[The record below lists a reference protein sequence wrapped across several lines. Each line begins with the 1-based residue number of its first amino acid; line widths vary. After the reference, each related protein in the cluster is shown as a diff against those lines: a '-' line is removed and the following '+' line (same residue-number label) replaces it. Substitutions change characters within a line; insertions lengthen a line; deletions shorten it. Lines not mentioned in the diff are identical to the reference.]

1 MCANFQNRIGQLNY
15 LLFLL
20 LLMVLPYHWRLIQ
33 YVWIAWM
40 ISWVLEGRWLHKP
53 VLDADRKK
61 GLVLYIGLVVWLLWE
76 MLSSLW
82 SLSPA
87 STWAQVGRHINLAV
101 MIIPA
106 LWGVNQHYNKT
117 TILRTLVLSG
127 IASVVVYMMLRLWIP
142 NYAIAINKWETF
154 NYDVIDPWGFHFYR
168 NIDWLHM
175 DDLLF
180 TIKHR
185 LYYTVFLAMSIA
197 AAWYLRHEWAQ
208 RYGKALAGVF
218 VALTTIVLSV
228 TVYWTGSRAGLINLI
243 VLAALAL
250 ITAVKGWRRW
260 VVAGSTIVVT
270 AAVLVGLIHF
280 HPRFQLLQHDNLL
293 SLFSFDAQDVTN
305 TAADPRIAIWH
316 TALESP
322 KDYLCHGIGAGCTAE
337 YLTHHYEQYGWTE
350 YVQHRYNSHNQVLC
364 EAIELGGLAALL
376 FLALWCAFPWTQKK
390 SARRGALYVSTI
402 LVLSMMTENFL
413 SGIEGIV
420 TVCVALLLV
429 QINVSSPV
437 LPSATATCHEA
448 H

>member
-1 MCANFQNRIGQLNY
+1 MCTNFQNRIGQLNY

-20 LLMVLPYHWRLIQ
+20 LLMVLPYHWRAIQ

-53 VLDADRKK
+53 VLDTEKKK

-76 MLSSLW
+76 MLSALW

-87 STWAQVGRHINLAV
+87 ATWAQVGRHINLAV

-117 TILRTLVLSG
+117 TILRTLVFSG
-127 IASVVVYMMLRLWIP
+127 IASVGVYLMLRLWVP
-142 NYAIAINKWETF
+142 DYAHAINKWETF

-168 NIDWLHM
+168 HIDWLRC
-175 DDLLF
+175 DNFLLM
-180 TIKHR
+180 IKHR
-185 LYYTVFLAMSIA
+185 FYYSAFLTICIV

-208 RYGKALAGVF
+208 RYGKVLAWVF
-218 VALTTIVLSV
+218 VALTTVLLSI
-228 TVYWTGSRAGLINLI
+228 TIYWTGSRAGMINLLA
-243 VLAALAL
+243 LAALAL

-260 VVAGSTIVVT
+260 LMAGSTIVV
-270 AAVLVGLIHF
+270 AAAILVGLMHF
-280 HPRFQLLQHDNLL
+280 HPRFQDLRRAD
-293 SLFSFDAQDVTN
+293 LFAFDTQNVKE

-322 KDYLCHGIGAGCTAE
+322 NDYLCHGIGAGCTAE
-337 YLTHHYEQYGWTE
+337 YLTRRYEQYEWTE
-350 YVQHRYNSHNQVLC
+350 FVQHRYNSHNQVLC

-429 QINVSSPV
+429 QINVSSPA